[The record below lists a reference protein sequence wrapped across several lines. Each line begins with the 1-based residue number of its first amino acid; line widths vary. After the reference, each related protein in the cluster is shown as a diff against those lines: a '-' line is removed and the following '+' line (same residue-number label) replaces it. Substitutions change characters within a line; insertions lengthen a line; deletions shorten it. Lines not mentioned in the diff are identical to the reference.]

1 MKRPLFKHTI
11 VIWAEE
17 ESKGDLEDIAREADQ
32 GGAYCSAYDVKRVDV
47 PENDPDWDGTEFFGV
62 DDEDEEN
69 ES

>member
-11 VIWAEE
+11 VIWTETE
-17 ESKGDLEDIAREADQ
+17 GKGDLEDIAREADQ
-32 GGAYCSAYDVKRVDV
+32 GGAYCSTYDVKRVDV